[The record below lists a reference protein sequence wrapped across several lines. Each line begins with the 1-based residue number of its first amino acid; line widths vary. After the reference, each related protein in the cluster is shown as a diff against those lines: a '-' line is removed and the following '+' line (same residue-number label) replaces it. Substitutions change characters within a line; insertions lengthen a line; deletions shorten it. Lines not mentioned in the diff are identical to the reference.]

1 MCGIGGW
8 IRGDSHRMD
17 PDAIAT
23 LWTALE
29 ERGRHAA
36 GIGWSWTDADRP
48 CIYKAPR
55 KASSLVDSGVLD
67 KVGTMVDY
75 LLLHT
80 RYSTHGSTTYNGNN
94 HPVQGHGFIVTHNG
108 VLQND
113 DETFQTLDVNR
124 LHQVDSEAI
133 NATLR
138 YSGVES
144 VADELEGSISIAW
157 VDETDS
163 TTVHLF
169 TNGLNPL
176 VIGRTVDGDIVWA
189 SGLHHLE
196 QAFEMASYFHAEP
209 FKHYWVDTTQEI
221 LTIRSEWVSTQRTTP
236 TILRSLGGYGG
247 ERGHATT
254 PKRTERASDDPAIAL
269 EAGGWVKD
277 STGKWT
283 HPIYSP

>member
-1 MCGIGGW
+1 
-8 IRGDSHRMD
+8 
-17 PDAIAT
+17 
-23 LWTALE
+23 
-29 ERGRHAA
+29 
-36 GIGWSWTDADRP
+36 
-48 CIYKAPR
+48 
-55 KASSLVDSGVLD
+55 
-67 KVGTMVDY
+67 MVDY

-221 LTIRSEWVSTQRTTP
+221 LPIRSEWVSTQRTTP